1 MSRRTKGWL
10 IAAVCLVL
18 VGGILFTGVMTVL
31 KWNFRKLAT
40 DKYETNTYT
49 ITDAFTNI
57 SVDVN
62 TADVV
67 LAPSADGTVSVVCH
81 EEIQAK
87 HSVTVEGETLVIKA
101 KDSRKWYQ
109 KIGFHLSGPKVTI
122 CLPAGAYGALTMKVT
137 TGDITIP
144 KAFSFASMDLKVTTG
159 DITCSADVVGDVTL
173 KNTTGDV
180 KVSSMTCRQFT
191 STGTTGDITLRDV
204 IATDTF
210 FIKRSTGDVSFAA
223 CDAASLT
230 VKTTTGDIT
239 GSLLTAKVFDAHA
252 TTGHVDVPQS
262 TEGGSCKL
270 SATTGNIMITIQ

>member
-1 MSRRTKGWL
+1 MKKRTKVWL
-10 IAAVCLVL
+10 IAAVSLVL
-18 VGGILFTGVMTVL
+18 VGGILFTGVMTML
-31 KWNFRKLAT
+31 KWNFRKLST
-40 DKYETNTYT
+40 DQYETNTHN

-57 SVDVN
+57 SVDVT

-67 LAPSADGTVSVVCH
+67 FAPSVDGTVSVVCY

-101 KDSRKWYQ
+101 KDSRQWYQ
-109 KIGFHLSGPKVTI
+109 KIGFHLGGPKVTVY
-122 CLPAGAYGALTMKVT
+122 LPADAYGVLTMKVT

-159 DITCSADVVGDVTL
+159 DIICSADVTGDVTL

-180 KVSSMTCRQFT
+180 KVSSMTCRRFA
-191 STGTTGDITLRDV
+191 STGTTGDIMLRDV

-239 GSLLTAKVFDAHA
+239 GTLLTPKVFDAHV

-270 SATTGNIMITIQ
+270 SATTGDIKITVQ